1 MRGRSW
7 FVVAVAMAA
16 VLLLLGRAVSTLIVD
31 HAWFAAMGATSVW
44 WERLTDTALLQGGA
58 CMVGALFAFANLH
71 AVRTTI
77 LAVAVPSRV
86 ANIELTAMLPARRLW
101 SITVILAMAIGIALA
116 VPLTNW
122 TDVALARHGIA
133 FGEIEGMLNR
143 DLGFYVYWLPLE
155 ETMYVWALVALVA
168 MTTVV
173 LLLYALTRSLRLEG
187 RHIVASTHVRR
198 HLTVLGALVL
208 LLLAWSY
215 RLDAFDLLRDGSGP
229 DGLFLR
235 VDHVVSMRMD
245 LLLCA
250 VCAVAA
256 LLIVRAGWMGQ
267 LRLAFITLSLV
278 LGLALGLRNVLPLLA
293 ARGTLLGDP
302 ARREID
308 YVATRAL
315 VSRRAY
321 DVDGVRTVGP
331 DSTPTFTT
339 RTRLGELARVTSVW
353 DESAI
358 RSHGVKDDVDIGK
371 SARSRWITTADGSL
385 AALVVRQPVASA
397 EHWTIHAVTTTQSVL
412 HDSAVV
418 LSFAPADDES
428 DRSNQLT
435 IAPGLT
441 GHRLL
446 PDTGGSILGT
456 PLRNVGLRIAHA
468 WAARDPSLL
477 SFDTLSGANTVFV
490 SQRDVRTRVAL
501 LAPIFAQGDE
511 VLPLLYDGALYWT
524 VDLYSASDSYPLS
537 QHWLLAREVRSYFR
551 LAATALVDARS
562 GRVRL
567 LAVDRPD
574 PIARTW
580 MMQAPTLFDKL
591 SDLPSALVDALP
603 PATDGALA
611 QLRTFARYGSRLEG
625 SVLRHVADSTLTGDG
640 PPAHLVRTENG
651 PLVAWSVPLL
661 DANDQLG
668 GVVTA
673 VGGRRRGTYWDSTTV
688 PRARWSAAVER
699 LRVALDS
706 ARVSLPEG
714 SRREPRMRAGR
725 VQVVMGENGPILLQA
740 LQWNQ
745 SDGTQMIARVGV
757 WSGDRVGIGSTTADA
772 LARLGAPAAAAR
784 RGDGGFPALGEPRDL
799 TIARLYDTMRKAM
812 RSGNWTQF
820 GAAFDSLGTAL
831 GKPPR

>member
-7 FVVAVAMAA
+7 IVVAVLVTA
-16 VLLLLGRAVSTLIVD
+16 VLLLLGRAVSTLVVD
-31 HAWFAAMGATSVW
+31 HAWYAAMGATSVW
-44 WERLTDTALLQGGA
+44 WERVTDTVILQGGA
-58 CMVGALFAFANLH
+58 GVIGALFAFANLH
-71 AVRTTI
+71 AVRKTI

-101 SITVILAMAIGIALA
+101 SITVILAIAMGTALA

-122 TDVALARHGIA
+122 SAVALARHGIP

-155 ETMYVWALVALVA
+155 ETMYVWTLVALVA

-215 RLDAFDLLRDGSGP
+215 RLDAFDLLRDGTGP

-256 LLIVRAGWMGQ
+256 LLIARAGWMGQ

-293 ARGTLLGDP
+293 ARGSLLGDP
-302 ARREID
+302 ARREVD

-321 DVDGVRTVGP
+321 DVDGMRSVNL
-331 DSTPTFTT
+331 DSATTFST
-339 RTRLGELARVTSVW
+339 RTRLGELARVTSMW
-353 DESAI
+353 DERTV
-358 RSHGVKDDVDIGK
+358 RSHGVADDVDAGT

-385 AALVVRQPVASA
+385 ASLVVRQPVANA
-397 EHWTIHAVTTTQSVL
+397 ERWTVHTITATQSVL

-418 LSFAPADDES
+418 LRFASADDES
-428 DRSNQLT
+428 VRGNALT
-435 IAPGLT
+435 VAPGLK

-446 PDTGGSILGT
+446 PDSDGAVLGT
-456 PLRNVGLRIAHA
+456 SLRNVGLRIAHA
-468 WAARDPSLL
+468 WAAQDPSLL
-477 SFDTLSGANTVFV
+477 NFDTMSSVNTVFV

-501 LAPIFAQGDE
+501 LAPLFAQGDD

-567 LAVDRPD
+567 LAVDHPD

-580 MMQAPTLFDKL
+580 MAQAPTLFDKL
-591 SDLPSALVDALP
+591 SDAPSALIDALP

-611 QLRTFARYGSRLEG
+611 QLRTFARYGSRLDG
-625 SVLRHVADSTLTGDG
+625 SLLRHVADSTLTGDG
-640 PPAHLVRTENG
+640 PPAHLVRTERG

-661 DANDQLG
+661 DANDQVG

-688 PRARWSAAVER
+688 PRPRWSAAVER

-706 ARVSLPEG
+706 ARISLPDG

-725 VQVVMGENGPILLQA
+725 VQVVMGDNGPILLQS
-740 LQWNQ
+740 LQWNR
-745 SDGTQMIARVGV
+745 SDGAQMIARVGI

-772 LARLGAPAAAAR
+772 LARLGAPASTAR
-784 RGDGGFPALGEPRDL
+784 TGNDGFLALAEPRDL
-799 TIARLYDTMRKAM
+799 TIVRLYDTMRKALQG
-812 RSGNWTQF
+812 GNWAQF
-820 GAAFDSLGTAL
+820 GAAFDSLGLAL

>member
-7 FVVAVAMAA
+7 IVVAIAMAA
-16 VLLLLGRAVSTLIVD
+16 VLLLLGRAISTLVVD
-31 HAWFAAMGATSVW
+31 HAWYAAMGATSVW
-44 WERLTDTALLQGGA
+44 WERVTDTVLLQGGA
-58 CMVGALFAFANLH
+58 GVVGALFAFANLH
-71 AVRTTI
+71 AVRKTI

-101 SITVILAMAIGIALA
+101 TITVILAALIGIALA

-122 TDVALARHGIA
+122 TAVALARHGIA

-155 ETMYVWALVALVA
+155 ETMYVWTLVALVA

-215 RLDAFDLLRDGSGP
+215 RLDAFDLLRDGTGP

-245 LLLCA
+245 LLLSV

-256 LLIVRAGWMGQ
+256 LLIARAGWLGQ

-302 ARREID
+302 ARREVD

-321 DVDGVRTVGP
+321 DVDGMRSANP
-331 DSTPTFTT
+331 DSIPTFTT
-339 RTRLGELARVTSVW
+339 RTRLGELSRGTSMW
-353 DESAI
+353 EESAI
-358 RSHGVKDDVDIGK
+358 RLHGVADDVDPGK
-371 SARSRWITTADGSL
+371 SAQSRWIATADGSL
-385 AALVVRQPVASA
+385 AALVVRQPIAGA
-397 EHWTIHAVTTTQSVL
+397 EHWTIHTITATQSVL

-418 LSFAPADDES
+418 LRVASTDDEL
-428 DRSNQLT
+428 DRGNQLT
-435 IAPGLT
+435 VAPGLT

-446 PDTGGSILGT
+446 PDTDGAILGT
-456 PLRNVGLRIAHA
+456 PLRSVGLRIAHA

-477 SFDTLSGANTVFV
+477 SFDTMSNVNTVFV

-501 LAPIFAQGDE
+501 LAPLFAQGDD

-537 QHWLLAREVRSYFR
+537 QHWLLAREIRSYFR

-580 MMQAPTLFDKL
+580 MAQAPTLFDKL
-591 SDLPSALVDALP
+591 SDASNALVNALP

-611 QLRTFARYGSRLEG
+611 QLRTFARYGSRLDG
-625 SVLRHVADSTLTGDG
+625 TVLRHVADSTLTGNG

-673 VGGRRRGTYWDSTTV
+673 VGGRQRGTYWDSTTV
-688 PRARWSAAVER
+688 PRARWTAAVER

-706 ARVSLPEG
+706 ARVSLPDG

-725 VQVVMGENGPILLQA
+725 VQVVMGDNGPILLQA
-740 LQWNQ
+740 LQWNRN
-745 SDGTQMIARVGV
+745 DGAQMIARVGI

-772 LARLGAPAAAAR
+772 LARLGAPASTAR
-784 RGDGGFPALGEPRDL
+784 IGGVFPEPGEPRDFA
-799 TIARLYDTMRKAM
+799 IARLYDAMRKAM
-812 RSGNWTQF
+812 RSGNWAQF
-820 GAAFDSLGTAL
+820 GAAFDSLGITL